1 MPRARRAR
9 RGRRSP
15 RWLRVWLSAL
25 WERVGV
31 AGRRKAEPGA
41 RTCQDSSVHSTQHTA
56 FTIFKLSSCWSLGAL
71 CTATLSRI
79 GFTLSLTNVLSSI
92 LENSTQKR
100 IPYYASRKPTLK
112 SPHSA
117 AALAPDAPMHP
128 PEILC
133 LLRTTASANA
143 ARARIWPRTPCRRCQ
158 GMRCPSWR
166 TRCRPRA
173 MCPSSRRRSCPAGSS
188 ASRNSA
194 RTTRRS
200 RSR

>member
-9 RGRRSP
+9 RGRRS
-15 RWLRVWLSAL
+15 RRSASGSL
-25 WERVGV
+25 TLGEGR
-31 AGRRKAEPGA
+31 GRRTAEGGTGRA
-41 RTCQDSSVHSTQHTA
+41 HVSRLKCTQHSA
-56 FTIFKLSSCWSLGAL
+56 HSIYLFLISSCWSLGAL